1 MTWVF
6 WLSAAA
12 LAYSIAGYGL
22 LVMAL
27 ARLAPPRPPVPPAQ
41 PLRFSFLIAAHNEA
55 AHIEAKIRDT
65 LAQDSGPHA
74 VEVIVVSDGSTDG
87 TAALARRVADPRVQV
102 FELPGH
108 QGKAA
113 AINLG
118 LQHCR
123 GEVVVFSDANSLLRP
138 GSLLAMAQHFGDPQV
153 GGVCGRITV
162 PAKRSGANG
171 QAEGLYW
178 RYDQAIKAAESRLG
192 GTVSAQ
198 GSIYALRRGLTR
210 PLIPGCADDF
220 LMSVNAVAAGHRLVF
235 EPRATTAEPV
245 SEKLG
250 REMGRRTRST
260 ERGWRALMVH
270 RALMNPL
277 RTGWYGWQLFSHK
290 LVRRLNPLFL
300 IALLLSNLALV
311 GHGWFYALTAAAQL
325 LFYGLGLAAIAVPA
339 VRRFKPAGMAAF
351 FIFTHAAMLRG
362 ILRYYRGHKSVTWR
376 PVRE

>member
-1 MTWVF
+1 MTWIF
-6 WLSAAA
+6 WISA
-12 LAYSIAGYGL
+12 LALVYSILGYGL
-22 LVMAL
+22 LVVAF
-27 ARLAPPRPPVPPAQ
+27 ARLAPQRRTVPSRE
-41 PLRFSFLIAAHNEA
+41 PLTFSFLIAAHNEA
-55 AHIEAKIRDT
+55 AHIEGKIRDT
-65 LAQDSGPHA
+65 LAQDSGPHSI
-74 VEVIVVSDGSTDG
+74 EVIVVSDGSTDG
-87 TAALARRVADPRVQV
+87 TVRLARGISDPRVQV

-118 LQHCR
+118 LAHCR
-123 GEVVVFSDANSLLRP
+123 GDVVVFSDANSLLEP
-138 GSLLAMAQHFGDPQV
+138 GSLLAIAKHFGDPDV

-162 PAKRSGANG
+162 QPKRSGPTG

-198 GSIYALRRGLTR
+198 GSIYAIRRELTK
-210 PLIPGCADDF
+210 PLIMGCADDF
-220 LMSVNAVAAGHRLVF
+220 LMSVNAVAAGRRLVF
-235 EPRATTAEPV
+235 EADAATSEPV
-245 SEKLG
+245 SEKVG
-250 REMGRRTRST
+250 REVGRRTRST

-270 RALMNPL
+270 RRLMNPF

-300 IALLLSNLALV
+300 IALLLSNMALI
-311 GHGWFYALTAAAQL
+311 GKGWFYDLSAAAQL
-325 LFYGLGLAAIAVPA
+325 LFYGMGLAAIAIPA
-339 VRRFKPAGMAAF
+339 VRRFRPAGLAAF

>member
-1 MTWVF
+1 MTWIF
-6 WLSAAA
+6 WLSS
-12 LAYSIAGYGL
+12 LAMVYSIIGYGL
-22 LVMAL
+22 VVVML
-27 ARLAPPRPPVPPAQ
+27 ARLAPARAAIPPRDPMT
-41 PLRFSFLIAAHNEA
+41 FSFLIAAHNEA

-65 LAQDSGPHA
+65 LSQEAGPHA
-74 VEVIVVSDGSTDG
+74 IEVIVVSDGSTDG
-87 TAALARRVADPRVQV
+87 TVELARGIVDPRVQV

-108 QGKAA
+108 QGKAS

-118 LQHCR
+118 LEHCR
-123 GEVVVFSDANSLLRP
+123 GDVVVFSDANSLLEP
-138 GSLLAMAQHFGDPQV
+138 GSLLAIARHLGDPQV

-162 PAKRSGANG
+162 TAKRSGPTG

-198 GSIYALRRGLTR
+198 GSIYAIRRELTQ
-210 PLIPGCADDF
+210 PLIMGCADDF
-220 LMSVNAVAAGHRLVF
+220 LMSVNAVAAGKRLVF
-235 EPRATTAEPV
+235 EPDAATSEPV
-245 SEKLG
+245 SEKVG

-270 RALMNPL
+270 RRLMNPL

-290 LVRRLNPLFL
+290 LVRRLNPIFL
-300 IALLLSNLALV
+300 ILLFVSNMALI
-311 GHGWFYALTAAAQL
+311 GDGWFYDVTALLQV
-325 LFYGLGLAAIAVPA
+325 LFYAMGLGAIAIPA
-339 VRRFKPAGMAAF
+339 LRRFKPAGLAAF
-351 FIFTHAAMLRG
+351 FIFTHFAMLRG